1 MLTSIVTVDARK
13 IMDTRGMPTIEVDV
27 GLACG
32 SRGRAAISAGG
43 ATQPERHLDAC
54 RQAQDDTLDTIARVN
69 DQITRAIAGQDVMD
83 QRRLDDRLQA
93 LARARPCTPSRGNV
107 YLSLSVAAC
116 RAAAAARN
124 WPLHMHIAELAGIT
138 RCEIPIP
145 MVSVLS
151 ARTHPDDST
160 AIHEL
165 MVIPTGAGSMA
176 QAAHMSS
183 LVRSAVAM
191 LCQQYG
197 LTVLMTLDGR
207 LSPSCHSTREALE
220 LLQHAIAIAGL
231 VPGEDVHIAI
241 DGGGTVLRDI
251 AGESPPPQASP
262 APVAARITHTLNQWR
277 AHFAIGTVVDALDA
291 SDWDGW
297 QSLTQTLGSHLQLPG
312 NLLFANRPDRLRRG
326 ARLAAANAII
336 INANQ
341 KTTLTSIVDM
351 VALAKQHQYASI
363 LSSVDGETGDTFMAD
378 LAVGTA
384 AGQICAGSLHTSN
397 AARQYSQLLRIE
409 ASSDIAYATPPS
421 PLRRPVA
428 HP

>member
-32 SRGRAAISAGG
+32 SRGRAAISAAG
-43 ATQPERHLDAC
+43 ATQPEQHANAGR
-54 RQAQDDTLDTIARVN
+54 RAQDDTLDTITMVN
-69 DQITRAIAGQDVMD
+69 NQVTHAIAGLDVMN
-83 QRRLDDRLQA
+83 QQCLDERLQA
-93 LARARPCTPSRGNV
+93 LARAHPCTPSRGNA

-124 WPLHMHIAELAGIT
+124 WPLHMHIAELAGT
-138 RCEIPIP
+138 GRCEIPIP
-145 MVSVLS
+145 MISVLS
-151 ARTHPDDST
+151 ARAHPDDHAAT
-160 AIHEL
+160 HEL
-165 MVIPTGAGSMA
+165 MIIPTGANSMA

-183 LVRSAVAM
+183 LVRSAIAT

-241 DGGGTVLRDI
+241 DGDGTVLRDI
-251 AGESPPPQASP
+251 ADKSPQPP
-262 APVAARITHTLNQWR
+262 APPVPTTAEITHTLNQWR

-312 NLLFANRPDRLRRG
+312 NRLFANQPDRLRQG
-326 ARLAAANAII
+326 AGLAVANAIV

-341 KTTLTSIVDM
+341 KTTLTDIIDM

-384 AGQICAGSLHTSN
+384 AGQIRAGSLHTSN

-409 ASSDIAYATPPS
+409 ASSDIAYATPPF